1 MNYIGLLNV
10 VAGVVLFFVSNW
22 IQYTAHKM
30 YADMRIKSGQSA
42 LLSCFRKSKIVY
54 ESIIVFLN
62 VNF

>member
-10 VAGVVLFFVSNW
+10 IAGVVLFFVSNW

-42 LLSCFRKSKIVY
+42 LKFFP
-54 ESIIVFLN
+54 ESHKLIMKV
-62 VNF
+62 